1 MKRMIFS
8 LLIFTGLLPGCTVY
22 QIDSKDTTQNFYP
35 SKKSIDEVT
44 YMEKVDRPYEEIGVV
59 TVTTERRQTLEDV
72 LPKLKQEAAILGG
85 DVITD
90 VQTDATGSWKK
101 AVSVWKKI
109 KLQKLLGNAYVRANY
124 TARVLV
130 LK

>member
-1 MKRMIFS
+1 MKRSILS
-8 LLIFTGLLPGCTVY
+8 ILILAGFLSGCTVY
-22 QIDSKDTTQNFYP
+22 QIDSKDTSQNFYP
-35 SKKSIDEVT
+35 PKTSIDDIK
-44 YMEKVDRPYEEIGVV
+44 YLEKVDQPNEEIGIV
-59 TVTTERRQTLEDV
+59 TVRTERRQSLEDV

-90 VQTDATGSWKK
+90 VKTEDNGIWKN
-101 AVSVWKKI
+101 I
-109 KLQKLLGNAYVRANY
+109 RLQKLFGNANIRANY